1 MPDPLSPQLAP
12 TRVLRTRAEAR
23 AGYDRIA
30 GVYDW
35 LAGASERPFRRRAL
49 DLLALRQGESVLEIG
64 CGTGE
69 ALGELAGI
77 TEAATGVDLSPRMI
91 EQARRRLERA
101 GCVARLIE
109 ADAHTLPVEDASQ
122 DAVFMS
128 FVLDLVDTP
137 ELPGFLA
144 EVRRVLRPGGR
155 LALVTMSADA
165 GNALPMR
172 LYAWAHRVFP
182 VAVDCRPLHLEAVL
196 EAGGLRPDR
205 LEQGTMWGLGVAWA
219 LARPRG

>member
-1 MPDPLSPQLAP
+1 MSSPLAP
-12 TRVLRTRAEAR
+12 TRVSRTRAEAR

-30 GVYDW
+30 GIYDW

-49 DLLALRQGESVLEIG
+49 DFLDLQQGESVLEIG

-69 ALGELAGI
+69 ALVELAGLSP
-77 TEAATGVDLSPRMI
+77 EVTGVDLSPRML
-91 EQARRRLERA
+91 ERARRRLDAA
-101 GCVARLIE
+101 GRSARLIE
-109 ADAHTLPVEDASQ
+109 GDAHALPVADASQ

-155 LALVTMSADA
+155 LALVTMSADS
-165 GNALPMR
+165 GSALPMR

-182 VAVDCRPLHLEAVL
+182 VAVDCRPVHLAAVL
-196 EAGGLRPDR
+196 EAGGFRPER
-205 LEQGTMWGLGVAWA
+205 LQQGAMWGLGVAWA

>member
-1 MPDPLSPQLAP
+1 MTSPLAP
-12 TRVLRTRAEAR
+12 TRVTRSLAEAR

-49 DLLALRQGESVLEIG
+49 DLLALQSGESVLEIG

-69 ALGELAGI
+69 ALVELAGI
-77 TEAATGVDLSPRMI
+77 TAEATGVDLSPRML
-91 EQARRRLERA
+91 EQARRRLAAA
-101 GCVARLIE
+101 GRSARLIE
-109 ADAHTLPVEDASQ
+109 GDAHELPIESASQ

-137 ELPGFLA
+137 DLPGFLA
-144 EVRRVLRPGGR
+144 EVRRVLRPAGR
-155 LALVTMSADA
+155 LALVTMSADG
-165 GNALPMR
+165 GNALAAGIYR
-172 LYAWAHRVFP
+172 WAHRVFP
-182 VAVDCRPLHLEAVL
+182 VAVDCRPLHLGAVL
-196 EAGGLRPDR
+196 EAGGFRADR

-219 LARPRG
+219 VAR